1 MSSSDLFPIL
11 TTNEIFN
18 ILNTQLN
25 YKMITLELLN
35 TPNTKNTTS
44 SSNAI
49 ISFYRNF
56 IFDYQLSDNIKS
68 NIKLLKFL
76 QLFFIFLGINDF
88 NLLDLYNCNDL
99 RRLHRSLSCVINFIR
114 FSQERLKNVN
124 NLILKIN
131 IQSKLDTID
140 NKLSYILNNEDTNDL
155 NEVQLNYKNK
165 LKVLNINNNH
175 KINELTEKIN
185 RSQENLQNLLSKHDD
200 LKNIIDQVDSD
211 IINDLL
217 VNKISQNLI
226 ILKKNLNSLKNDY
239 TTINQLKDTSAK
251 NEQEIS
257 YLQKNT
263 ESVMDN
269 DTQLAEINDTHQA
282 LVKLKSCI
290 NLESTTVFDI
300 ESWDEGTHNI
310 LNSFIP
316 QWKNITQRK
325 LNLLH
330 VENNNIIP
338 NLNQSY
344 NDIYHFYN
352 NYKDQILNN
361 YDSLIQEINEYV
373 SNIIEYL

>member
-185 RSQENLQNLLSKHDD
+185 RSQENLQNLLLKHDD

-251 NEQEIS
+251 NEQETLSLLWI
-257 YLQKNT
+257 
-263 ESVMDN
+263 M
-269 DTQLAEINDTHQA
+269 
-282 LVKLKSCI
+282 
-290 NLESTTVFDI
+290 
-300 ESWDEGTHNI
+300 I
-310 LNSFIP
+310 LNWP
-316 QWKNITQRK
+316 K
-325 LNLLH
+325 LTTH
-330 VENNNIIP
+330 IKP
-338 NLNQSY
+338 
-344 NDIYHFYN
+344 
-352 NYKDQILNN
+352 
-361 YDSLIQEINEYV
+361 
-373 SNIIEYL
+373 